1 MEYVEAVLTSITLLK
16 DTWSSISRCFN
27 YRKILDKNCTTLKEK
42 MDRLKC
48 REQDVYSELQNA
60 QYQRKKEKM
69 EVENW
74 RKEVQNMKDEVERME
89 GEARKQR
96 CFSRLRLLKE
106 YEDNEKKVDDLLKRG
121 IFPEGILIDVVRDE
135 GKALLVTQ
143 LTGETTAKRNM
154 EKIWKFLKEG
164 GTQSIGVWGMGGIG
178 KTTIVTHIHNL
189 LLEEKDTFGSVYWVT
204 VSKDSSIRKLQ
215 DAIAEKINLHF
226 LKEDER
232 RRCAL
237 LYDALG
243 KEKKFVV
250 IFDDVWEVY
259 PPREVGI
266 PIGAPDH
273 GGGKLIITSRSKE
286 VCLKMGCKEII
297 KVQPLCE
304 EEAWNLFK
312 TTLDRYNPLS
322 QKEEKIANDIVKE
335 CAGLPLA
342 VVTTARSMSVVYD
355 IAGWRNALNELK
367 EHVKGHTI
375 DMENDVFKILE
386 FSYNRL
392 NDLKLQECLV
402 YCALFPEDY
411 EIRRADL
418 IGYWIVEGLVEE
430 MGSRQAEYDR
440 GHAILNKLENLC
452 LLERCKNGKYVKMH
466 DVVRDMAINI
476 TRRNSRFMVKIRRKL
491 EDLPSETEWSNG
503 LERVSLINSQ
513 LSSSMFV
520 PDCPK
525 LSTLFL
531 QKVLPP
537 VTFISSD
544 DEGLPNE
551 FFMHVVGSLRVLD
564 LSNRSIT
571 FLPDSIYDMVNLRAL
586 LLSGCWGL
594 EQVRSLAKLKELRRL
609 NLHGTKLERL
619 PDGIEK
625 MVHLKE
631 FKWSRGSG
639 DDGYREP
646 QAALV
651 PHLPANLLHLQCL
664 TLYDERLFDVG
675 AEELSMLRKLEILDV
690 VFYNLHKFNSYVRK
704 QHYQRLTH
712 YRLQL
717 NGRGYHRGFDGLSK
731 EVIVWD
737 HKLIGGTE
745 KEKEN
750 DEYAQLVLL
759 PANLRI
765 LGIINCEL
773 FPSGGLLDVSP
784 SLKMAM
790 DLKAC
795 EIKKCDGIEYV
806 WWADDCIAS
815 SLNSL
820 YLAYLPDLRVLF
832 KLRPTENIAS
842 YSNSSLKHLFVG
854 RCHNLKHLF
863 TAELVKSHH
872 LQNLHS
878 ISVYDCSELEDIII
892 VAEQEEEEGIIS
904 SEMNNDLTILR
915 FPNLQSLKLEQLP
928 KLKSI
933 WKQYGKMTCDS
944 LQQLSVLDCP
954 NLQRLPLS
962 MEAITNGDGDGE
974 RKASSPPLKEI
985 RGEKEWWDE
994 VEWEPKSL
1002 FQSLFIPVDG
1012 LSIWN
1017 FWSEVIIILFYFI
1030 QWINHS
1036 ITLHCS
1042 ASLLN

>member
-1 MEYVEAVLTSITLLK
+1 
-16 DTWSSISRCFN
+16 
-27 YRKILDKNCTTLKEK
+27 
-42 MDRLKC
+42 
-48 REQDVYSELQNA
+48 
-60 QYQRKKEKM
+60 
-69 EVENW
+69 
-74 RKEVQNMKDEVERME
+74 MKDEVERME

-106 YEDNEKKVDDLLKRG
+106 YEDNQKKVDDLLKRG

-215 DAIAEKINLHF
+215 DAISKKINLHF
-226 LKEDER
+226 LQEEDER

-259 PPREVGI
+259 PSREVGI

-273 GGGKLIITSRSKE
+273 GGGKLIITTRSKE

-297 KVQPLCE
+297 KVEPLYE
-304 EEAWNLFK
+304 EEAWKLFN

-322 QKEEKIANDIVKE
+322 QEEEKIAKDIVKE

-411 EIRRADL
+411 EIRRAAL

-476 TRRNSRFMVKIRRKL
+476 TRRNSRFMVKIERKL
-491 EDLPSETEWSNG
+491 EDLPGETEWSNG
-503 LERVSLINSQ
+503 LERVSLMGSQ

-531 QKVLPP
+531 QKLPRHP
-537 VTFISSD
+537 AFFPY
-544 DEGLPNE
+544 DEDLPNE

-564 LSNRSIT
+564 LSNTPIT

-586 LLSGCWGL
+586 LLSGCWRL

-609 NLHGTKLERL
+609 NLYWNYLERL

-631 FKWSRGSG
+631 FKWSRGRG
-639 DDGYREP
+639 VDGYREP

-651 PHLPANLLHLQCL
+651 PHLLPNLLHLQCL
-664 TLYDERLFDVG
+664 TLHDERLFDVG
-675 AEELSMLRKLEILDV
+675 AEELSRLRKLEILDV
-690 VFYNLHKFNSYVRK
+690 TFYNLHKFNSYVRE

-717 NGRGYHRGFDGLSK
+717 SGRGYYPGFGGLSK
-731 EVIVWD
+731 EVKVSD

-750 DEYAQLVLL
+750 DEYYHAQLVLL

-765 LGIINCEL
+765 LGIINCKL

-795 EIKKCDGIEYV
+795 QIKMCDGIEYV

-815 SLNSL
+815 SLNIL
-820 YLAYLPDLRVLF
+820 KIEHLPNLRVLF

-863 TAELVKSHH
+863 TAELVKYH

-878 ISVYDCSELEDIII
+878 IFVFDCSELEDIII
-892 VAEQEEEEGIIS
+892 VAEPEAAAEEEEEGIIS
-904 SEMNNDLTILR
+904 SEMNNDLTLLR

-928 KLKSI
+928 KLKRI

-954 NLQRLPLS
+954 KLQRLPLS
-962 MEAITNGDGDGE
+962 MEATTNGDGDGE

-1002 FQSLFIPVDG
+1002 FQSLFIPLERRSSLV
-1012 LSIWN
+1012 S
-1017 FWSEVIIILFYFI
+1017 IILFYFI
-1030 QWINHS
+1030 
-1036 ITLHCS
+1036 L
-1042 ASLLN
+1042 